1 MKNKMNMSDLIRR
14 SLLLVTGL
22 FILSCGI
29 ALSARSGL
37 GVSPSA
43 SLAYVLSQIFPLS
56 MGNFNT
62 LINVVFVIIQIVLL
76 GKAFKPTRFLQLL
89 AVVIFGF
96 FIDFANTLFA
106 SVTPAN
112 YAMAVIM
119 AVVAC
124 ALDGIGVFFEVKAN
138 LLTMASE
145 GAISVITAP
154 TGLR

>member
-1 MKNKMNMSDLIRR
+1 MKNKLNTTDLLKR
-14 SLLLVTGL
+14 SFLLVAGL

-76 GKAFKPTRFLQLL
+76 GKAFRPTRFLQLV

-96 FIDFANTLFA
+96 FIDFANRLFA
-106 SVTPAN
+106 GVTPAN
-112 YAMAVIM
+112 YVIAVAMAVF
-119 AVVAC
+119 AC
-124 ALDGIGVFFEVKAN
+124 ALDGIGVFLEVKAN

-145 GAISVITAP
+145 GAISVISQ
-154 TGLR
+154 